1 MGLSRTVS
9 GINGDF
15 SRKSPIFPHPVYF
28 THPLKGFPLEFGT
41 GARVEKARVMGLSGG
56 RKRVKI
62 GLVV

>member
-1 MGLSRTVS
+1 
-9 GINGDF
+9 
-15 SRKSPIFPHPVYF
+15 VYF

-56 RKRVKI
+56 RKHVKI